1 MLPHE
6 FFKLMSDETR
16 IRTLLWVSANGSVC
30 VNELVEALGESQPKV
45 SRHLAML
52 RQAGV
57 LKDTRQGQH
66 VFYSLAEGLPG
77 WLYRTLKGLEQSN
90 CLQSAYQLNF
100 NELVSSSNDA

>member
-16 IRTLLWVSANGSVC
+16 IRTLLWVSVNEAVC
-30 VNELVEALGESQPKV
+30 VNDLVVALGESQPKV

-57 LKDTRQGQH
+57 LKDTRKGQH

-100 NELVSSSNDA
+100 NELMSPSKEV